1 MSQPPYPGE
10 NKEKNEESLL
20 ASFDRLHE
28 FTGLQSQLLGWVIEE
43 TQDIAQEQ
51 QAAALLPNLQL
62 IVRNPFDCY
71 LSLD

>member
-1 MSQPPYPGE
+1 MSQPLYPRE

-43 TQDIAQEQ
+43 TQDIAQQ
-51 QAAALLPNLQL
+51 QAMALLPKLQL
-62 IVRNPFDCY
+62 IVRNPFDFY